1 MATATK
7 KADTPAKSNIKANK
21 KTASSKKT
29 KSIKQTAG
37 SIPDKIVEKPKRTEA
52 DGFTEKETTIKTAEL
67 VAEKAEKGTARNA
80 QSKKAATA
88 KNSKSSVSPV
98 KKTAR
103 DYSGLNAETLVEM
116 YRVMYLS
123 RRIDDKE
130 IQLKGQN
137 KIFFQISG
145 AGHEAV
151 LVAAAQA
158 MKAGYDWFFPY
169 YRDRALMLGLGMTAQ
184 EMLYSA
190 VGAELDPNSH
200 GRQMPSH
207 WGSVALNV
215 PSQSSCT
222 GSQALHAV
230 GAAEASFRAAM
241 LSKELQ
247 DKIIGFKGDEV
258 VYMSIGDGTSSE
270 GEVWEALNTAC
281 NLKLPVIFVVEDN
294 GYAISVPV
302 EVGTAG
308 GDISKLVSGF
318 PNLLIQ
324 KCDGT
329 DPIESYETFKKAVEF
344 CRTRQGAAFVHAKVV
359 RPYSHSLS
367 DDEKLYRP
375 AEELEKDA
383 AIDPIKTFAEFL
395 MTEGIASSEDL
406 EKLRKE
412 VDKEVDEASDIAIVT
427 PQPAPETALRN
438 VFSPDVDPTS
448 KDFDTEEGAELSGN
462 MGTVVDLINRCLHEE
477 MARDERIVIFGEDVA
492 DVSREEYLEQVK
504 GKGGVFK
511 VTANL
516 QREFG
521 SARVFNSPL
530 AEANIVGRAVGMAIR
545 NLKPVVEIQFFDYIF
560 PAFHQIR
567 NEVAVTRWRSDGDTK
582 CPMVIRVPVG
592 GYLKGGAV
600 YHSQSGTTLF
610 SHTPGLMIAYP
621 SNALDA
627 NGLLRTA
634 IRCDDPV
641 MFLEHKHLYRQI
653 YNKSQYPSS
662 EFMIPFGKA
671 KVVREGYDV
680 TIVTYGALVHRSN
693 EAAKRLEKDGVSVE
707 IIDLRTLVPYDW
719 ERIAES
725 VKKTNR
731 VIVAHEDSISYGY
744 GAEIAARIS
753 DELFEYLDAPVR
765 RVGATDTF
773 VGYAPQLE
781 DFILPQIDDVETALR
796 ELMKY

>member
-1 MATATK
+1 VATATK
-7 KADTPAKSNIKANK
+7 KAGKTAKANGNNK
-21 KTASSKKT
+21 KEIKGTSQTKRTASSKDNDAKVLVKPEGSIGDGELDHDTRQKT
-29 KSIKQTAG
+29 AKAIAPKKPKNAVKQQTAAQ
-37 SIPDKIVEKPKRTEA
+37 V
-52 DGFTEKETTIKTAEL
+52 
-67 VAEKAEKGTARNA
+67 TARK
-80 QSKKAATA
+80 Q
-88 KNSKSSVSPV
+88 
-98 KKTAR
+98 
-103 DYSGLNAETLVEM
+103 DYAGLDAETLIGLYRTM
-116 YRVMYLS
+116 YMS

-145 AGHEAV
+145 AGHEAI
-151 LVAAAQA
+151 LAAAALA
-158 MKAGYDWFFPY
+158 MKPAYDWFFPY

-184 EMLYSA
+184 EMLFSS
-190 VGAELDPNSH
+190 VGAEVDPNSH

-207 WGSVALNV
+207 WGHKNLNV

-222 GSQALHAV
+222 GTQALHAV
-230 GAAEASFRAAM
+230 GAAEASYRAS
-241 LSKELQ
+241 LVKELQ
-247 DKIIGFKGDEV
+247 SIVTGFKGDEV
-258 VYMSIGDGTSSE
+258 VYMSVGDGTTSE
-270 GEVWEALNTAC
+270 GEYWEALNTAC

-318 PNLLIQ
+318 PNLYIQ

-329 DPIESYETFKKAVEF
+329 NALESYETFKRAVEF
-344 CRTRQGAAFVHAKVV
+344 CRERKGAAFVHAKVI

-367 DDEKLYRP
+367 DDEKNYRP
-375 AEELEKDA
+375 DEEREKDA

-406 EKLRKE
+406 ESLRKT
-412 VDKEVDEASDIAIVT
+412 VDKEVNEAADIAIAT
-427 PQPAPETALRN
+427 PQPAPESALRN

-462 MGTVVDLINRCLHEE
+462 AGTMVDLINRCMHEE
-477 MARDERIVIFGEDVA
+477 MERDPSMVVFGEDVA

-516 QREFG
+516 QRKFG

-545 NLKPVVEIQFFDYIF
+545 GLKPVVEIQFFDYIF

-582 CPMVIRVPVG
+582 CPLVMRVPVG

-610 SHTPGLMIAYP
+610 SHTPGLMIVYP

-627 NGLLRTA
+627 NGLLRTS

-641 MFLEHKHLYRQI
+641 LFLEHKHLYRQV

-662 EFMIPFGKA
+662 EFLIPFGKA
-671 KVVREGYDV
+671 KVVREGTDV
-680 TIVTYGALVHRSN
+680 TIVTYGALVQRSF
-693 EAAKRLEKDGVSVE
+693 EAAKRLEKSGVSVE
-707 IIDLRTLVPYDW
+707 LIDLRTLVPYDW

-731 VIVAHEDSISYGY
+731 VLVAHEDPISYGY
-744 GAEIAARIS
+744 GAEIAARIG
-753 DELFEYLDAPVR
+753 DELFEFLDAPVK

-773 VGYAPQLE
+773 VAYAPQVE
-781 DFILPQIDDVETALR
+781 DFILPQIDDVEKAVA